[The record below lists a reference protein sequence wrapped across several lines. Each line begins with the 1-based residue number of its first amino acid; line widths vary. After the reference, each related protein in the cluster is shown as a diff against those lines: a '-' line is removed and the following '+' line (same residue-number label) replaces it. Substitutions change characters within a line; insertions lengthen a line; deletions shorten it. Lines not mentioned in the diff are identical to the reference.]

1 VDGES
6 ERSRLAETERIPGK
20 EGSDV
25 NGYARDRMIAE
36 IILVKRYVLGLKHVT
51 LACTLITSLFI
62 CRNVTR
68 ILSKP

>member
-1 VDGES
+1 MDGES

-20 EGSDV
+20 EGLDV

-36 IILVKRYVLGLKHVT
+36 IIRVKRYVLGLKHVT
-51 LACTLITSLFI
+51 LACTLTTSLSI